1 MKEPPL
7 LDALMCSF
15 TGFRTEVATLD
26 GKIRELDKMP
36 LSCYWQF
43 DLDRRFARSLSADLE
58 RLSLML
64 EHGTGGE
71 FFGGRVL
78 LSRLDI
84 GILYRLTYSFKL
96 GKHTI
101 S

>member
-64 EHGTGGE
+64 EHGTG
-71 FFGGRVL
+71 RVL